1 MGQRRDS
8 TGTAW
13 RSNLA
18 PRRLSSIA
26 PTPSIARLSFEQR
39 QRREQAM
46 RTITR
51 RHIKKWSK
59 PSWKDKR
66 FGFEMT
72 MYVLVR

>member
-1 MGQRRDS
+1 
-8 TGTAW
+8 
-13 RSNLA
+13 
-18 PRRLSSIA
+18 
-26 PTPSIARLSFEQR
+26 
-39 QRREQAM
+39 M

>member
-1 MGQRRDS
+1 
-8 TGTAW
+8 
-13 RSNLA
+13 
-18 PRRLSSIA
+18 
-26 PTPSIARLSFEQR
+26 
-39 QRREQAM
+39 M

-51 RHIKKWSK
+51 TRVKKWSK